1 MGLCADEAS
10 RDKKTELKP
19 VHATIKNTAFF
30 LFLALLPGSLC
41 SQPIPAAQQTDLYL
55 PLLEGKTV
63 AVVGNHS
70 SLVVVEGK
78 NQHLVDHLLSKNIH
92 IKTVFAPEH
101 GFRGTSDAGSYIE
114 DGIDSRTGLPIISLH
129 GAHKKPQAQ
138 DLQGIDIVVFDIQ
151 DVGVRFYTYIATL
164 QLVMEACAEQQIPV
178 LMLDRPNPNGHYVD
192 GPVMEKANQNFLGMT
207 PVPLVY
213 GMTIGEY
220 ARMVN
225 GEGWLANG
233 LTADLTVIPLK
244 YYSHKTPY
252 KLPVRPSPNL
262 PNAKAVNLYPSLG
275 LFEGTFVNAGRGTNL
290 QFQQFGASFLNP
302 KAFDHSYTPQ
312 SMPGATK
319 PKEMG
324 KKCYGRDLTQTTDLS
339 SVNLNWLIEAYRHSK
354 DKDLFFKTKGFTRH
368 AGTEAL
374 QKQIEAGWSEAEI
387 RATWKAGIEAFLPI
401 RARYLM
407 YP

>member
-1 MGLCADEAS
+1 MGLCADKAS

-55 PLLEGKTV
+55 PLLEGKTI

-70 SLVVVEGK
+70 SLVVVEEK
-78 NQHLVDHLLSKNIH
+78 NQHLVDHLLSKNIQ
-92 IKTVFAPEH
+92 IQTVFAPEH

-138 DLQGIDIVVFDIQ
+138 DLQDIDIVVFDIQ

-275 LFEGTFVNAGRGTNL
+275 LFEGTNVNAGRGTDR
-290 QFQQFGASFLNP
+290 QFQQFGASFLNA
-302 KAFDHSYTPQ
+302 KAYDYSYTPRP
-312 SMPGATK
+312 MPGATS

-324 KKCYGRDLTQTTDLS
+324 KICFGRDLSKTPYLNR
-339 SVNLNWLIEAYRHSK
+339 VNLQWLVEAYNQSE
-354 DKDLFFKTKGFTRH
+354 DKSQFFINQGFTRH
-368 AGTEAL
+368 AGTEKL
-374 QKQIEAGWSEAEI
+374 QQQIIEGWSEADI
-387 RATWKAGIEAFLPI
+387 RRSWKADIETFLAI
-401 RARYLM
+401 RQRYLL